1 MTKGGTRMT
10 IFKAYKYRLK
20 PTNEQ
25 KAMIEAAFGVR
36 RFIWNTFR
44 DRMSKAYKRRGVTMT
59 YFDCTKEITRMKT
72 YLPWLKEYDVNI
84 LRMSAKDLIDARQK
98 FFQNCKQGRPGGYP
112 KFKSRKYPTQSFTT
126 CGTIHVTNE
135 YVQLPKIGRVRYRN
149 SRPCIGEP
157 KEATVSRD
165 SRGRYWVSVCCE
177 VETEP
182 LPVTTNEIGI
192 DLGLTVFAADSNGT
206 VYENPKFL
214 KQSEERLIREQ
225 RRLSRKKQGSSAWK
239 KQKARLAATHERIA
253 NQRNTFQHQL
263 SRQIVDENQVIAL
276 EALNVRGMLKNHR
289 LAKAIS
295 DAGWSQFVEKLRYK
309 SEWAKRSF
317 VQVDPFYA
325 SSQICS
331 TCGYKNPAVKNLA
344 VREWICPECGT
355 VHQRDFNAAK
365 NILAQGKAALA
376 V

>member
-1 MTKGGTRMT
+1 MTV
-10 IFKAYKYRLK
+10 FKAYKYRLK
-20 PTNEQ
+20 PTKEQ

-36 RFIWNTFR
+36 RFIWNTFL
-44 DRMSKAYKRRGVTMT
+44 DRISKAYKRRGVTMT
-59 YFDCTKEITRMKT
+59 YFDCAKEITRMKT
-72 YLPWLKEYDVNI
+72 YLPWLKEYDNKI
-84 LRMSAKDLIDARQK
+84 LRMAVKDLVDARQQ

-112 KFKSRKYPTQSFTT
+112 KFKSRKCPAQSFTT

-135 YVQLPKIGRVRYRN
+135 YVQLPKIGRIHYRN

-157 KEATVSRD
+157 KEATVSKD
-165 SRGRYWVSVCCE
+165 AKGRYWVSVCCK
-177 VETEP
+177 VEAEP
-182 LPVTTNEIGI
+182 LHVTTNEIGI
-192 DLGLTVFAADSNGT
+192 HLGLTAFATDSNGA

-214 KQSEERLIREQ
+214 KQSEKRLVREQ
-225 RRLSRKKQGSSAWK
+225 RRLSRKKQGSSSWK
-239 KQKARLAATHERIA
+239 KQKVRLAAVHEHIA
-253 NQRNTFQHQL
+253 NQRDTFQHQL

-276 EALNVRGMLKNHR
+276 KALDVRRMLKTHW

-295 DAGWSQFVEKLRYK
+295 DAGWSQFARKLQYK
-309 SEWAKRSF
+309 SEWAGRSF
-317 VQVDPFYA
+317 VRVDPFYA

-344 VREWICPECGT
+344 VREWKCPECGT